1 MAGLNLRTAEKR
13 QDKSLPNHRRT
24 IRQDRSVPNRP
35 LSWIRDATAAYKRGD
50 YAMALRLFKPQAE
63 RGNALAQG
71 MLGIMYDEGVGLRQD
86 VVRAHLW
93 LTLAEDRG
101 VESGGKVRDIIA
113 RRMTVD
119 QISAATRLARKWKPK
134 Q

>member
-1 MAGLNLRTAEKR
+1 MAGLNLHTAEKH
-13 QDKSLPNHRRT
+13 QDKSVSSHRRT
-24 IRQDRSVPNRP
+24 IRQDRSVPSGSS
-35 LSWIRDATAAYKRGD
+35 SWMNDATAAYKRGD

-71 MLGIMYDEGVGLRQD
+71 MLGIMYDEGVGLPQN

-101 VESGGKVRDIIA
+101 VESGGKARDMIA
-113 RRMTVD
+113 RRMTPS
-119 QISAATRLARKWKPK
+119 QIGAATRLARRWKPK
-134 Q
+134 R